1 MNKQPEGPQYL
12 IVVGASAGGLTA
24 VIELCAQLDKKMDAA
39 VCVVLHVS
47 HVSMTDILAQQI
59 QKNSPFICR
68 VATDGEP
75 ILRGHVYMAAADKHL
90 LVRKRRLLLGRG
102 PAENRWRPSIDVL
115 FRSAAVA
122 YDGHLIGVI
131 LTGLLQDGTA
141 GMLAIKKSG
150 GICIVQDPT
159 EAEYPDMPQA
169 VLNNVEVDYCV
180 SLSQMGFLLK
190 EKTANGHDIP
200 VAAVPEE
207 LKMEAA
213 IAERVAIGI
222 NLVAPL
228 GKKSLFTCPDCGGGL
243 WEIDEGKLPRYRC
256 HIGHAFT
263 EKELQLRQ
271 SETLES
277 TLWVA
282 LRMMEERRQLLHKM
296 VDEEKS
302 RGRARS
308 ASNKEERALELT
320 VHIDRLKQLLFDT
333 QQNSRERPPDD

>member
-1 MNKQPEGPQYL
+1 
-12 IVVGASAGGLTA
+12 
-24 VIELCAQLDKKMDAA
+24 MDAA

-47 HVSMTDILAQQI
+47 HISMTDILAQQI
-59 QKNSPFICR
+59 QKNSSFICS
-68 VATDGEP
+68 VAQDGEP
-75 ILRGHVYMAAADKHL
+75 ILRGHIYMAAADKHL
-90 LVRKRRLLLGRG
+90 LVRKRRLLLGQG

-122 YDGHLIGVI
+122 YDGHVIGVI

-141 GMLAIKKSG
+141 GMQAIKKSG
-150 GICIVQDPT
+150 GTCIVQDPK

-169 VLNNVEVDYCV
+169 VLDNVPVDYCV
-180 SLSQMGFLLK
+180 SLAQMGFLLK
-190 EKTANGHDIP
+190 EKTADGHDIP
-200 VAAVPEE
+200 AANVPNEV
-207 LKMEAA
+207 KMEAA

-222 NLVAPL
+222 DLVAPL
-228 GKKSLFTCPDCGGGL
+228 GKKSMFTCPDCGGGL
-243 WEIDEGKLPRYRC
+243 WEIEEGKLPRYRC

-271 SETLES
+271 KETLES

-282 LRMMEERRQLLHKM
+282 LRMMEERRQLLQKM
-296 VDEEKS
+296 ADEEKS

-308 ASNKEERALELT
+308 ASNRAERVLELK

-333 QQNSRERPPDD
+333 QQNSTEPQPDA